1 MANRWIRSRLGA
13 TISAV
18 ERAFDDYRFDFAAS
32 ALYDFTWHE
41 YCDWYIEI
49 VKPVLQDASDP
60 AAQHAARR
68 TLLQVLEALLRA
80 LHPLM
85 PFISEDIWLR
95 VAPLV
100 GAGGPSV
107 MLAPWPQAAQFEH
120 DAAAETELRWVM
132 QLVLAIRQIR
142 GQMDIS
148 PARRLP
154 LLLQHASAS
163 DLQLAQRHHALLS
176 RLAGL
181 ESVRPLAA
189 GDTAPPAAAALVGE
203 LSLLVPMAGLIEPVS
218 ELQRLDK
225 RRQKIEQ
232 ELTKSRA
239 KLANQSFVNSAP
251 ADVVA
256 QERARL
262 AERES
267 ERAALLRQIEQVR
280 ALPREGV

>member
-1 MANRWIRSRLGA
+1 M
-13 TISAV
+13 
-18 ERAFDDYRFDFAAS
+18 
-32 ALYDFTWHE
+32 
-41 YCDWYIEI
+41 
-49 VKPVLQDASDP
+49 LQDAGDP

-68 TLLQVLEALLRA
+68 TLLEVLEALLRA

-107 MLAPWPQAAQFEH
+107 MLAPWPQAAQFVH
-120 DAAAETELRWVM
+120 DPAAETELRWVM
-132 QLVLAIRQIR
+132 RLVLAIRQIR
-142 GQMDIS
+142 GEMDIS

-154 LLLQHASAS
+154 LLLQHATAG

-181 ESVRPLAA
+181 ASVRPLVA
-189 GDTAPPAAAALVGE
+189 GETAPPAAAALVGE

-239 KLANQSFVNSAP
+239 KLANQSFVSSAP
-251 ADVVA
+251 AEVVA
-256 QERARL
+256 QEHARL

>member
-1 MANRWIRSRLGA
+1 M
-13 TISAV
+13 
-18 ERAFDDYRFDFAAS
+18 
-32 ALYDFTWHE
+32 
-41 YCDWYIEI
+41 
-49 VKPVLQDASDP
+49 
-60 AAQHAARR
+60 
-68 TLLQVLEALLRA
+68 LEALLRT

-95 VAPLV
+95 VAPLAGV
-100 GAGGPSV
+100 GGPSV
-107 MLAPWPQAAQFEH
+107 MLAPWPQAAQFGH

-142 GQMDIS
+142 GEMDIS

-181 ESVRPLAA
+181 ASVRALGA
-189 GDTAPPAAAALVGE
+189 GETAPPAAAALVGE

-225 RRQKIEQ
+225 RRQKIDQ

-239 KLANQSFVNSAP
+239 KLANQSFVSSAP
-251 ADVVA
+251 AEVVA

-280 ALPREGV
+280 ALPREGA